1 MQPTEVLSHE
11 HRIIEQVL
19 ACLERMTQECT
30 LHGRLDPQPAREA
43 VDFFR
48 TFADRC
54 HHGKE
59 EAHLFPAMEA
69 AGSPRQCGPTAVML
83 REHELGR
90 LRVREMATAIDAA
103 ASGQAD
109 ALQRFV
115 DSARAYVELLR
126 EHIEKEDHC
135 LFPMANQLL
144 TEKDQQDL
152 TAAFGRVEAEEMGE
166 GTHETYLKI
175 ANALA
180 QQYGVPLTATVGPAD
195 HACGCGH

>member
-1 MQPTEVLSHE
+1 MKPTEQLMEE
-11 HRIIEQVL
+11 HAGVKVMLGVIGKVCTRMAAGKPVPVVH
-19 ACLERMTQECT
+19 LEEI
-30 LHGRLDPQPAREA
+30 LEFLK
-43 VDFFR
+43 VFV
-48 TFADRC
+48 DRC
-54 HHGKE
+54 HHAKE

-83 REHELGR
+83 REHGLGR

-103 ASGQAD
+103 AAGDAG

-115 DSARAYVELLR
+115 ENARAYIELLR

-144 TEKDQQDL
+144 TEKDQQAL

-166 GTHETYLKI
+166 GTHETYLKL

-180 QQYGVPLTATVGPAD
+180 EKYGVALAATVGVAG